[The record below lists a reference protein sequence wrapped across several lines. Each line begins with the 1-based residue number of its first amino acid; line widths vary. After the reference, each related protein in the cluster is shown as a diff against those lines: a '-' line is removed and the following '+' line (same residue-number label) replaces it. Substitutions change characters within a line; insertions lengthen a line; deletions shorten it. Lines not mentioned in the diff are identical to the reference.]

1 MIFYYYWRVR
11 RRISSIVDVSLGMN
25 CHPVMMRPRKG
36 CDFSALLWLASV
48 FHLFFYPEPP
58 PLLVLCIMF
67 IVGPIVV
74 AEKFVV
80 WSEFFLLPRL
90 LSSYPWNT
98 SSLLVVSLSRRFV
111 ASEWAQ
117 RKFDILNIWG
127 DDVSLFK
134 FVCRILCTI
143 TFRHQIVLVGW
154 VKPSMSL
161 QYLERGTWIM
171 LSCSNFNDEA
181 ISLGCNYY

>member
-1 MIFYYYWRVR
+1 MWMCRPGLPIILVR
-11 RRISSIVDVSLGMN
+11 APNELPSHDM
-25 CHPVMMRPRKG
+25 KG

-58 PLLVLCIMF
+58 AMDGCGWCIS
-67 IVGPIVV
+67 VQLWWPRNLSYCV
-74 AEKFVV
+74 E
-80 WSEFFLLPRL
+80 SFFFPQAILIIIIP
-90 LSSYPWNT
+90 Y
-98 SSLLVVSLSRRFV
+98 V

-134 FVCRILCTI
+134 FICRILCTI

-154 VKPSMSL
+154 VKPSMSWRYMCSARLVNYVVML
-161 QYLERGTWIM
+161 QV
-171 LSCSNFNDEA
+171 
-181 ISLGCNYY
+181 

>member
-1 MIFYYYWRVR
+1 MSPLRLYCYWRVR
-11 RRISSIVDVSLGMN
+11 RGRRISSSSIIMWM
-25 CHPVMMRPRKG
+25 CRPGLPIILVRAPNELPLHDMKG

-58 PLLVLCIMF
+58 AMDSCGWCIS
-67 IVGPIVV
+67 VQLWWPRNLSYCV
-74 AEKFVV
+74 E
-80 WSEFFLLPRL
+80 SFFFPQAILIIIIP
-90 LSSYPWNT
+90 Y
-98 SSLLVVSLSRRFV
+98 V

-134 FVCRILCTI
+134 FICRILCTI

-154 VKPSMSL
+154 VKPSMSWRYMCSARLVNYVVML
-161 QYLERGTWIM
+161 QV
-171 LSCSNFNDEA
+171 
-181 ISLGCNYY
+181 